1 MPDAGIKKV
10 IINKASLPAISGD
23 SQGYIVRYR
32 VVSEDKNRY
41 SHWSPQYKLL
51 VDPTATIN
59 HALVINQSSS
69 TLNLVWD
76 SVQDITSFD
85 VYTSIDNG
93 PWSYSTTVSTT
104 SYSSLINQANNH
116 IQLAV
121 QIPTYPKKRYADAT
135 LFVTA
140 VTNI

>member
-1 MPDAGIKKV
+1 MADAGIKKV
-10 IINKASLPAISGD
+10 IINKSSLPAISGD
-23 SQGYIVRYR
+23 SQGYVVRYR

-41 SHWSPQYKLL
+41 SHWSPQYKLSI
-51 VDPTATIN
+51 DPVVTVN
-59 HALVINQSSS
+59 HALIVNQSSS
-69 TLNLVWD
+69 TINLVWD
-76 SVQDITSFD
+76 PVQDITSFD

-93 PWSYSTTVSTT
+93 PWVYSTTVSTT
-104 SYSSLINQANNH
+104 SYSSLINQSNNH

-121 QIPTYPKKRYADAT
+121 QVPTYPKKRYSDAT

>member
-10 IINKASLPAISGD
+10 IINKTSLPAISGD

-51 VDPTATIN
+51 VDPVSTIN
-59 HALVINQSSS
+59 HALIINQSSS

-76 SVQDITSFD
+76 PVEDITSFD

-93 PWSYSTTVSTT
+93 PWIYSTTVSTT

-135 LFVTA
+135 LFITA